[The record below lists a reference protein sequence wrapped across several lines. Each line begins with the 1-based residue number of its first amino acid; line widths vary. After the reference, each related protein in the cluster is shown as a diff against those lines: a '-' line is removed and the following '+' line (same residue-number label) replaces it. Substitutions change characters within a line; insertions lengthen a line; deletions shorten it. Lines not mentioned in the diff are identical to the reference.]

1 MAIHKGV
8 TGFEEK
14 RLHDL
19 DQKPQAHKERRPDPS
34 TAVTLHALSVAAS
47 VRPTSVFSPTAS
59 KTPLSLE
66 MDYHDQTKQTKS
78 KYIIQ
83 KNLRTQNSDFE
94 CHCFLLQIGNCFT
107 SITTIVCFGMKW
119 AQS

>member
-78 KYIIQ
+78 KI
-83 KNLRTQNSDFE
+83 
-94 CHCFLLQIGNCFT
+94 
-107 SITTIVCFGMKW
+107 
-119 AQS
+119 